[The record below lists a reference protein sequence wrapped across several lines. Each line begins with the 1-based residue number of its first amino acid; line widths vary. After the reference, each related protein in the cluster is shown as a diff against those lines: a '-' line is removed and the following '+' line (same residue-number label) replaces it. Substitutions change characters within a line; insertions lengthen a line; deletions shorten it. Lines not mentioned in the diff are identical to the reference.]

1 MASPNAAEVST
12 SLSAQAVT
20 RLVEQCR
27 CLAEV
32 AEQLTYRL
40 VDLEE
45 RLAEQQ
51 QFIMAIREECLAADH
66 GHPWQERLDQTDLR
80 LAQIETLLGGM
91 GAPRSLRGH
100 SSRSGLVP
108 SPVPAGLAGLGLSQ
122 DCDASVA
129 GHVFP
134 EESEQSFMDDDLDM
148 PIAG

>member
-1 MASPNAAEVST
+1 
-12 SLSAQAVT
+12 
-20 RLVEQCR
+20 
-27 CLAEV
+27 
-32 AEQLTYRL
+32 
-40 VDLEE
+40 
-45 RLAEQQ
+45 
-51 QFIMAIREECLAADH
+51 
-66 GHPWQERLDQTDLR
+66 
-80 LAQIETLLGGM
+80 LGGM

-108 SPVPAGLAGLGLSQ
+108 SPVPAGLAGLGLGQ

>member
-1 MASPNAAEVST
+1 MDSPNAAEVSP
-12 SLSAQAVT
+12 SLSALAVT
-20 RLVEQCR
+20 RLVEQFR

-51 QFIMAIREECLAADH
+51 QFIMAIRQDCMAADH

-80 LAQIETLLGGM
+80 LAQIETLVGGM
-91 GAPRSLRGH
+91 GEPRSWRGF
-100 SSRSGLVP
+100 SSRSGLAP
-108 SPVPAGLAGLGLSQ
+108 SPVTAGLAGLGSVQ
-122 DCDASVA
+122 DCDASVS

-134 EESEQSFMDDDLDM
+134 EESEQPFMDDDIEM

>member
-1 MASPNAAEVST
+1 MDSPNAAEVSP
-12 SLSAQAVT
+12 SPSAQAVA
-20 RLVEQCR
+20 RLVEQFR

-51 QFIMAIREECLAADH
+51 QFIMAIRQDCMAADH

-108 SPVPAGLAGLGLSQ
+108 SPVPAGLAGLGLGQ

-129 GHVFP
+129 GQVFP